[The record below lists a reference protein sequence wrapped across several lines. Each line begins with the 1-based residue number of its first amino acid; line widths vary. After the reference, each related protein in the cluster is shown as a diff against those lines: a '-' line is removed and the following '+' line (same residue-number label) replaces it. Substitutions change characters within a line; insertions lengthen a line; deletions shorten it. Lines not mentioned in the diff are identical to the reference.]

1 MFAMT
6 TILFAALGLLS
17 AAAIAWLMDALPAKC
32 FCDYDETPGE
42 EHLPPRVSK
51 GEKLL
56 CGIGLATV
64 FALLQLRLGTSWE
77 CISLCLFA
85 AAILMA
91 AFSDSKFCIIPDES
105 ILFGCV
111 TAVSAAIPR
120 VLTAQDLT
128 DKLSPVIGAG
138 IALVSMLAIHLLG
151 RLLYRKDGLGMG
163 DVKLMLV
170 CGIACGGS
178 GVLIAWMLGILA
190 AAVWFGAALM
200 LKRVS
205 LGAYL
210 PLGPFLVL
218 GTLITLCFRPQIDAL
233 LAWYITLI

>member
-1 MFAMT
+1 
-6 TILFAALGLLS
+6 
-17 AAAIAWLMDALPAKC
+17 
-32 FCDYDETPGE
+32 
-42 EHLPPRVSK
+42 
-51 GEKLL
+51 
-56 CGIGLATV
+56 
-64 FALLQLRLGTSWE
+64 
-77 CISLCLFA
+77 
-85 AAILMA
+85 MA

-138 IALVSMLAIHLLG
+138 IALVSMQAIHLLG